1 MHLDFLE
8 LVMKSSF
15 SLNFLQGAVAE
26 RSNFGAYLCYSS
38 FITGFIYPVVAHWGW
53 SKTGWLQNHGI
64 ETMAR
69 HSYNLTGKLVYGE
82 SVKFVDH
89 AGSALVHCTGGICA
103 LMGAI
108 TIGPRIGKFSK
119 ERIIHHLKLKIAS
132 FFIHRKFLMFSK
144 TISEKM

>member
-1 MHLDFLE
+1 MIYLDSLE

-15 SLNFLQGAVAE
+15 LLNFLQGAVAE

-38 FITGFIYPVVAHWGW
+38 FITGFIYPLVTHWGW

-64 ETMAR
+64 IQFETMAR
-69 HSYNLTGKLVYGE
+69 HSYDLTGKLVYGE
-82 SVKFVDH
+82 SFKFVDH

-108 TIGPRIGKFSK
+108 TIGPRIGK
-119 ERIIHHLKLKIAS
+119 LK
-132 FFIHRKFLMFSK
+132 R
-144 TISEKM
+144 